1 MAIRLGD
8 GLANILTGTNGNDQI
23 FGFGG
28 NDTLRGLAGND
39 FISAGNGDDTVFAG
53 AGDDVVLGGGGADNL
68 FGEAGDDVLI
78 GGAGNDRL
86 VGGNGDDALD
96 GGAGNDILHG
106 GRGADVLEGGDGAD
120 SFLFNLLRDSRGGNV
135 DTLLDFNRA
144 EGDKIDLRPLHL
156 DLTGPD
162 RARITFEHHDGDTIV
177 HINTDGHRGDEFTL
191 NVHDNLLIA
200 RADLLLV

>member
-8 GLANILTGTNGNDQI
+8 GLANILTGTNGADQI

-53 AGDDVVLGGGGADNL
+53 AGDDVVLGGNGADQL
-68 FGEAGDDVLI
+68 FGENGDDVILAGNGNDHVVGGRGDDVIDGGDGNDVLI
-78 GGAGNDRL
+78 GG
-86 VGGNGDDALD
+86 
-96 GGAGNDILHG
+96 
-106 GRGADVLEGGDGAD
+106 RGADLVTGGDGAD
-120 SFLFNLLRDSRGGNV
+120 VFTFNLLAESRGANV
-135 DTLLDFNRA
+135 DTILDFSRA
-144 EGDKIDLRPLHL
+144 EGDKVDLRGLHL
-156 DLTGPD
+156 DLTGRD
-162 RARITFEHHDGDTIV
+162 RDIITFQHLDGDTIV

-191 NVHDNLLIA
+191 HVEGNLTVA